1 LPAKPT
7 ILWRKPL
14 RERGLGGIA
23 ATPEQVIV
31 SDREIND
38 TTDAFWCLDAN
49 SGNELWSVVVPAAG
63 HLDFGNSPR
72 ATPLIDGDLVYLA
85 SAFGP
90 IRCVKRSDGEA
101 VWELD
106 LYAQFRPEVEPAWG
120 MCASPLIVDGKL
132 IVNPGAKQASL
143 VALDAK
149 TGRVVWKSP
158 GAASA
163 FGSFL
168 AGKFGGRLQVVG
180 HDAESLGGWDVK
192 TGKRLW
198 RIAHSN
204 SKEFGVPTPVAVGER
219 LLVSTE
225 LEGTRL
231 YQFAADGIINPR
243 PIAVNEDLAPDSHTP
258 VVVGKRVF
266 GVWNDLFCLDLS
278 HGLKPVWRGED
289 NSFVAYASLI
299 ASNDRLLVV
308 GLNGEVLLLDSKSDR
323 MRILGRM
330 PVFEN
335 DRGVYSHPA
344 VVGTRLYIRGS
355 AEIVCVDLAK

>member
-1 LPAKPT
+1 
-7 ILWRKPL
+7 
-14 RERGLGGIA
+14 
-23 ATPEQVIV
+23 
-31 SDREIND
+31 
-38 TTDAFWCLDAN
+38 
-49 SGNELWSVVVPAAG
+49 
-63 HLDFGNSPR
+63 
-72 ATPLIDGDLVYLA
+72 
-85 SAFGP
+85 
-90 IRCVKRSDGEA
+90 
-101 VWELD
+101 
-106 LYAQFRPEVEPAWG
+106 
-120 MCASPLIVDGKL
+120 
-132 IVNPGAKQASL
+132 
-143 VALDAK
+143 
-149 TGRVVWKSP
+149 
-158 GAASA
+158 
-163 FGSFL
+163 
-168 AGKFGGRLQVVG
+168 
-180 HDAESLGGWDVK
+180 
-192 TGKRLW
+192 
-198 RIAHSN
+198 
-204 SKEFGVPTPVAVGER
+204 VGER